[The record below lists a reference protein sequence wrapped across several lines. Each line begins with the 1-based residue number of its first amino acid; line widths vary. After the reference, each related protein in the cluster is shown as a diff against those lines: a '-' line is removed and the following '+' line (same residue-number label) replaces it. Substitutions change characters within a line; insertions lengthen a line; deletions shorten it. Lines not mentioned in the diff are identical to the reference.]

1 MFWVGGGGGV
11 GGNHSQGERIGS
23 PAYHCQCENIVV
35 NVDPEDAVL
44 RITAQNPD
52 LEDTRWY

>member
-1 MFWVGGGGGV
+1 MCFWWMG

-23 PAYHCQCENIVV
+23 PAYHCQCENILV